1 MNSGRKMII
10 ETFIET
16 IHDFDLLRRGE
27 KVCVA
32 FSGGRDS
39 TALLSLFREIQRDWD
54 LSLYLCH
61 FNHGI
66 RTGAAVDERFVR
78 FVAESLKIPL
88 FVEAADIPSYARKN
102 KLNIEEAGRLLRY
115 EFFDRIAD
123 TIGEAKIATGH
134 TMSDQAETFFLRLI
148 RGSGPRGLAGIYPA
162 VEGRVIRPLLRI
174 DSEKIEDY
182 LEKKK
187 LEYRID
193 ESNSNPSFLRN
204 RIRSDLI
211 PYLKANFDPKIIPRL
226 GKLTALLM
234 EEDTLLESFSAAEA
248 RNVIRES
255 ETRVSLDVKKLLL
268 LPLAIQ
274 RRVVRRFIHT
284 LRGDLRRISFEDVEQ
299 ILRLGEGKEFSL
311 KENLVLRREQGLVFL
326 REDLSPAVEYG
337 YSWTWGQTL
346 DLKEL
351 DVCIFG
357 RKQDLETFS
366 PLKTDDRLEAC
377 LDWDKL
383 VFPLHVRNRQEG
395 DKYQPLGS
403 PGRKKLKEI
412 MRAKGIPL
420 RERNRHPVFI
430 SGDDIV
436 WVLGLPVSEKHK
448 VTTATRTVFVIT
460 VIFDD
465 VPHHP

>member
-1 MNSGRKMII
+1 MII
-10 ETFIET
+10 KTFIET
-16 IHDFDLLRRGE
+16 IHDFNLLQRGD

-39 TALLSLFREIQRDWD
+39 TALLSLFLEIQRDWD

-66 RTGAAVDERFVR
+66 REGAAVDERFVR
-78 FVAESLKIPL
+78 AVAKSLKIPL
-88 FVEAADIPSYARKN
+88 FLESADIPTYAKQN
-102 KLNIEEAGRLLRY
+102 KMNLEGAGRVLRY

-123 TIGEAKIATGH
+123 TIGGAKIATGH

-148 RGSGPRGLAGIYPA
+148 RGSGARGLAGIYPA

-174 DSEKIEDY
+174 DSEGIEDY

-193 ESNSNPSFLRN
+193 ESNSDPSFLRN

-211 PYLKANFDPKIIPRL
+211 PYLKANFDPKIVPRL
-226 GKLTALLM
+226 GKLTSLLM
-234 EEDTLLESFSAAEA
+234 EEDALLESLSATEA
-248 RNVIRES
+248 QDVMAQDVIRES
-255 ETRVSLDVKKLLL
+255 DSRVSLDVKRLLA

-274 RRVVRRFIHT
+274 RRVVRRFVHT

-326 REDLSPAVEYG
+326 KEDLPPVAEYT
-337 YSWTWGQTL
+337 YSWTWSQIL
-346 DLKEL
+346 NLKEL
-351 DVCIFG
+351 GMRIEG
-357 RKQDLETFS
+357 KKQDLETYF

-383 VFPLHVRNRQEG
+383 VFPLHVRNRQGG
-395 DKYQPLGS
+395 DRYQPLGS

-412 MRAKGIPL
+412 MRAKGISQ
-420 RERNRHPVFI
+420 RERNRHPVFL

-448 VTTATRTVFVIT
+448 VTPRTRKVFVIT
-460 VIFDD
+460 AIPNE
-465 VPHHP
+465 VPSRS